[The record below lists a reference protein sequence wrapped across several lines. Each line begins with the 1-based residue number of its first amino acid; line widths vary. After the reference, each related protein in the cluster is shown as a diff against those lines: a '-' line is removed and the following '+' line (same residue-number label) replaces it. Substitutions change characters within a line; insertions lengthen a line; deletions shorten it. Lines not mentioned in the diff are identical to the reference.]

1 MWFQVIVIIGPPP
14 AVAYPFILDIE
25 GYPQQIINFFIVI
38 VRLSTL
44 MQVIPHISRCT
55 QALFWLRWKKPN
67 AARPFKGERISHF
80 FLAR

>member
-44 MQVIPHISRCT
+44 VRVIPHLSMYAGSILAKMEEAKC
-55 QALFWLRWKKPN
+55 
-67 AARPFKGERISHF
+67 RPAVQR
-80 FLAR
+80 